1 MQGELKKWNWAKAS
15 MPCLILFFFCTILIK
30 FLSYGKKMFIAFC
43 IPEGLK
49 SRWAFY
55 VSCDTFLPAIHQTK
69 SRPSPDTRALHP
81 LPCLK
86 ICMRWNSLAIYNST
100 WWQEEL
106 NWRIM
111 RVFSIIAVKFFSCSC
126 FLVLNKPSSHTHPAV
141 WPSAHCLAK
150 SPQDGARYLCPPPH
164 LHACLWLLVFSHS
177 HWHTQ
182 HVFSVFNLLIQH
194 PHGSSSHA
202 WTLKISMS

>member
-1 MQGELKKWNWAKAS
+1 MERKCSLLFASLKDWRTGGPFMCLVIHFCLRFIRQNQGWVLT
-15 MPCLILFFFCTILIK
+15 LGI
-30 FLSYGKKMFIAFC
+30 
-43 IPEGLK
+43 
-49 SRWAFY
+49 
-55 VSCDTFLPAIHQTK
+55 
-69 SRPSPDTRALHP
+69 ALHP

-111 RVFSIIAVKFFSCSC
+111 RVFFSIIAVKFFSCSR
-126 FLVLNKPSSHTHPAV
+126 FLVLNSLVHTPTPPSGPQPTVLLSLPRMEHDT
-141 WPSAHCLAK
+141 SAFLFTFMLACGMLCCWF
-150 SPQDGARYLCPPPH
+150 SPTATDTLSTCS
-164 LHACLWLLVFSHS
+164 LE
-177 HWHTQ
+177 
-182 HVFSVFNLLIQH
+182 H

>member
-1 MQGELKKWNWAKAS
+1 MKLSKGEHALCHS
-15 MPCLILFFFCTILIK
+15 FLFFCTILIR

-49 SRWAFY
+49 NRWAFY

-69 SRPSPDTRALHP
+69 SRLSPDTRALHP

-111 RVFSIIAVKFFSCSC
+111 RVFFSIIAVKFFSCSR
-126 FLVLNKPSSHTHPAV
+126 FLVLNSLVHTPTPPSGPQPTVLLSLPRMEHDT
-141 WPSAHCLAK
+141 SAFLFTFMLACGMLCCWF
-150 SPQDGARYLCPPPH
+150 SPTATDTLSTCS
-164 LHACLWLLVFSHS
+164 LE
-177 HWHTQ
+177 
-182 HVFSVFNLLIQH
+182 H